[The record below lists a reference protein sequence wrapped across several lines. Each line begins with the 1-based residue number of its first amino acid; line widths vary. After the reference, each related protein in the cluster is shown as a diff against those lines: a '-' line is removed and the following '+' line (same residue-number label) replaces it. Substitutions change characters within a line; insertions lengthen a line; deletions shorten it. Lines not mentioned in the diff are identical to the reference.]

1 VRDQGLGERLEHR
14 VDVED
19 ALHVDAAQEQE
30 LTHARDHRDT
40 QVLDFLRHG
49 KLLTLMLGHLTVDS
63 YVGVIPVLYPLLI
76 GRFHISLA
84 TVGLVSLAYSGMAAV
99 SQPLFGLLADRFG
112 TRLTGLTLVWTAITF
127 SLVGFVDS
135 FPLLLALAFA
145 SGLGSGAF
153 HPLGALDVR
162 DLLSTFRRSLGMSVY
177 VTAGTIGVAVGP
189 LIGIVLFGAYGIGGT
204 GWLVLPGLATGG
216 YLLWRMRARP
226 HAVAAAARARG
237 LAGHVPV
244 FALAVVIAVMMSR
257 SCTVYVFQSFTPT
270 WYRQLGYGP
279 EFYGPLATTLV
290 LASAVGTVGCG
301 SLADRYGRRTV
312 ILGTLVLSV
321 PAILLYTLYPG
332 PWGFV
337 TAILIGFLA
346 ASTAP
351 LLLLMAQQLMASRAG
366 LASGLVMGL
375 GFVTGAIGV
384 PINGAIGD
392 AIGLQKS
399 LMTHVI
405 LVIVTI
411 GIAWFLPREH
421 EVESYAA
428 AQEPLRPTAERV

>member
-1 VRDQGLGERLEHR
+1 MR
-14 VDVED
+14 
-19 ALHVDAAQEQE
+19 
-30 LTHARDHRDT
+30 
-40 QVLDFLRHG
+40 DFLRNG
-49 KLLTLMLGHLTVDS
+49 KLLTLMLGHFTVDS

-76 GRFHISLA
+76 GRFHLSLA
-84 TVGLVSLAYSGMAAV
+84 TVGLVSLAYGGMAAI

-112 TRLTGLTLVWTAITF
+112 TRFTGLALAWTAITF
-127 SLVGFVDS
+127 AVVGFVDT
-135 FPLLLALAFA
+135 FPLLLALALA

-162 DLLSTFRRSLGMSVY
+162 GLLPAWRRSFGMSIY
-177 VTAGTIGVAVGP
+177 VTAGTVGVAAGP
-189 LIGIVLFGAYGIGGT
+189 LIGILVFGALGIHGT
-204 GWLVLPGLATGG
+204 GLLVVPGLVTGG
-216 YLLWRMRARP
+216 YLLWRMRLQPAP
-226 HAVAAAARARG
+226 FAAAAQR
-237 LAGHVPV
+237 LAQPGGRVPV
-244 FALAVVIAVMMSR
+244 FALAVVIGVMMSR
-257 SCTVYVFQSFTPT
+257 SWTVNVFQAFTPT
-270 WYRQLGYGP
+270 WYKDLGYGP

-312 ILGTLVLSV
+312 ILATLVLSV
-321 PAILLYTLYPG
+321 PAILLYTMFPG
-332 PWGFV
+332 PWAFG
-337 TAILIGFLA
+337 TGILIGFLA

-351 LLLLMAQQLMASRAG
+351 LMLLMAQQLMAARAG

-384 PINGAIGD
+384 PINGAIAD

-411 GIAWFLPREH
+411 GIAWFLPRED
-421 EVESYAA
+421 EMERYAVH
-428 AQEPLRPTAERV
+428 QEPLRAAGERM